1 MPPQDPLNNSD
12 DNKNERSSLSLGV
25 ERDCDDE
32 DSSNESSAF
41 LGPPGE
47 REQLESR
54 RGLRDSQHRV
64 IVNRR
69 KSFIVQFSE
78 MKGPPQI
85 AFLMALLAI
94 GLGSTIGVVPAVMGD
109 RFARLY
115 HGYEGEE
122 HCSSFTD
129 PSQKPE
135 ACFLGGSD
143 AQAASAVANLINN
156 SLTFVTASL
165 TGALSDE
172 YGRKA
177 PLLIGLTI
185 SLVPSLCLYLL
196 QVIPSMNP
204 WWYYSF
210 SASTGLVSW
219 IAVALSALNDVL
231 PPEFR
236 APGVGLLFSGFLFGI
251 SLSPTLALL
260 LERKTLSLVS
270 FGVVLAGFFMTIFVV
285 PETLP
290 AHIGENARR
299 RRREKQTL
307 DNERDNQKV
316 DELEQTL
323 FYGFWRF
330 YYGSSFCRTIRRII
344 ARPVFEMMILNRN
357 SFFRIIAG
365 LAFFTGMVSSG
376 DQVLLIYYLEDQLSF
391 NAKDVSIMF
400 LIIGMTGIF
409 VQVAVMKPLN
419 DLVGEKMVVAIA
431 FFTGFVVNLLY
442 GLARSKSTIFTAL
455 LIAGFSQM
463 SFPTISAIK
472 ANNVESSEQGRIQ
485 GALYSVKALAS
496 GVGPA
501 ILQFIY
507 SKTKHYHGV
516 LLGPGTMFLFA
527 STLYVIGVV
536 LTMALPNDKTNS
548 HVRHG
553 GRPRA
558 SQQENEQE
566 LIIDD
571 EALGEYRRL
580 AEDSSEDE
588 EDYGAI

>member
-1 MPPQDPLNNSD
+1 M
-12 DNKNERSSLSLGV
+12 V
-25 ERDCDDE
+25 
-32 DSSNESSAF
+32 
-41 LGPPGE
+41 
-47 REQLESR
+47 
-54 RGLRDSQHRV
+54 
-64 IVNRR
+64 
-69 KSFIVQFSE
+69 
-78 MKGPPQI
+78 
-85 AFLMALLAI
+85 
-94 GLGSTIGVVPAVMGD
+94 
-109 RFARLY
+109 
-115 HGYEGEE
+115 
-122 HCSSFTD
+122 
-129 PSQKPE
+129 
-135 ACFLGGSD
+135 
-143 AQAASAVANLINN
+143 
-156 SLTFVTASL
+156 
-165 TGALSDE
+165 
-172 YGRKA
+172 
-177 PLLIGLTI
+177 GLTI

-196 QVIPSMNP
+196 QVIPTMNP

-210 SASTGLVSW
+210 SASAGLVSW
-219 IAVALSALNDVL
+219 LAVALSALNDVL

-236 APGVGLLFSGFLFGI
+236 APGVGLLFAGFLFGI

-270 FGVVLAGFFMTIFVV
+270 FGVVLAGFFMTIFAV

-299 RRREKQTL
+299 KRREKQAL
-307 DNERDNQKV
+307 DNERDNQRV
-316 DELEQTL
+316 DELEQTP

-330 YYGSSFCRTIRRII
+330 YYGSSFCRMIRRII
-344 ARPVFEMMILNRN
+344 SRPATELMILNRN

-391 NAKDVSIMF
+391 DAKDVSIMF

-409 VQVAVMKPLN
+409 VQVVVMKPLN

-496 GVGPA
+496 GVGPS
-501 ILQFIY
+501 ILQFVY

-527 STLYVIGVV
+527 STLYIIGVV

-548 HVRHG
+548 NPRHG

-558 SQQENEQE
+558 SHENHEGE
-566 LIIDD
+566 MLTIDD